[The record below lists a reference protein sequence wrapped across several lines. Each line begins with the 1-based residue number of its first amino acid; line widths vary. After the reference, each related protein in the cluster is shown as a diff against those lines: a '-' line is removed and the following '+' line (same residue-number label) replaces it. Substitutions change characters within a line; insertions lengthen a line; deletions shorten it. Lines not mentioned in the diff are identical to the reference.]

1 MKTINVASDVYD
13 YLLEQVATADRS
25 ISDLLREKLG
35 ISATPKSSPRPSA
48 EPKSELDQLFNS
60 TEFRY
65 AKGVVGRFL
74 VLLAWLYRKHKADFD
89 KVETIKGR
97 GRLYFAKSA
106 RALHEAGRSVN
117 PKQIP
122 GSPFW
127 VITTSPTDLKQQMIR
142 AVMFA
147 FGYRTNDISRAES
160 AIAGVSERQ
169 RVLDT
174 L

>member
-13 YLLEQVATADRS
+13 YLLEQVATRDRS
-25 ISDLLREKLG
+25 VSDLLREKLG
-35 ISATPKSSPRPSA
+35 VPATLKSSPRSSA
-48 EPKSELDQLFNS
+48 EPKTDLDELFNS

-74 VLLAWLYRKHKADFD
+74 VLLAWLYRRHKADFD
-89 KVETIKGR
+89 KVEAIKGR
-97 GRLYFAKSA
+97 GRLYFAKSS

-127 VITTSPTDLKQQMIR
+127 VITTSPTELKQQMIR
-142 AVMFA
+142 AAMFA
-147 FGYRTNDISRAES
+147 FGYRTDDITRAES
-160 AIAGVSERQ
+160 AIAG
-169 RVLDT
+169 
-174 L
+174 

>member
-1 MKTINVASDVYD
+1 MKTITIAEDVYD
-13 YLLEQVATADRS
+13 HLLQQVALTDRS
-25 ISDLLREKLG
+25 ISDVLREKLQIAG
-35 ISATPKSSPRPSA
+35 AQKHLGSDGAKPKSD
-48 EPKSELDQLFNS
+48 LDELFNS
-60 TEFRY
+60 TGFRY

-74 VLLAWLYRKHKADFD
+74 VLLGWLYKKHRGDFE

-97 GRLYFAKSA
+97 GRLYFSKSE
-106 RALHEAGRSVN
+106 RALREAGRSVN

-122 GSPFW
+122 NSPYW

-147 FGYRTNDISRAES
+147 FGYRGEDISRAEL
-160 AIAGVSERQ
+160 AIARSERQ
-169 RVLDT
+169 RILDS

>member
-13 YLLEQVATADRS
+13 YLLAQVAAADRS

-35 ISATPKSSPRPSA
+35 IPTTPKSSPRPST
-48 EPKSELDQLFNS
+48 EPKSELDELFNS

-74 VLLAWLYRKHKADFD
+74 VLLAWLYRRHKGDFD

-97 GRLYFAKSA
+97 GRLYFAKSE

-117 PKQIP
+117 PKPIP

-147 FGYRTNDISRAES
+147 FGYKQNDVGRAES
-160 AIAGVSERQ
+160 AIASSQRQ
-169 RVLDT
+169 RLLDS

>member
-13 YLLEQVATADRS
+13 YLLEKVVTADRS
-25 ISDLLREKLG
+25 ISDVLRERLG
-35 ISATPKSSPRPSA
+35 IAAAPNPAARVSA
-48 EPKSELDQLFNS
+48 EPKSDLDEVLNS

-74 VLLAWLYRKHKADFD
+74 VLLAWLYRRHKADFD
-89 KVETIKGR
+89 KVETVKGR
-97 GRLYFAKSA
+97 GRLYFAKSE

-117 PKQIP
+117 PKPIP

-147 FGYRTNDISRAES
+147 FGYKANDISRAEC
-160 AIAGVSERQ
+160 AIAGSQRQ
-169 RVLDT
+169 RVLDS